1 MSEMEYWEEY
11 DVLKGVKSE
20 AEAERALDELE
31 KSRKLSKPH

>member
-20 AEAERALDELE
+20 VEAERRLDELDKAR
-31 KSRKLSKPH
+31 KSRK